1 MSVSTWTSASG
12 RVPSRL
18 PLLVPALAIPIVA
31 IAWWISPFIL
41 VALLFGIPAGLALLK
56 WPWLGYALLVM
67 SVPFQ
72 QLGAVPAGGSAVTL
86 TQLCFAVALVCWFLA
101 ATMARQPLRLHSVLI
116 PFMILTAIMLV
127 SGLFAQDGRA
137 TLAETSRWAV
147 AILTF
152 IVGLQFVLGQSE
164 RRVIALIGVLAAC
177 GFFEASFGVVQ
188 SVLALGPSSFQ
199 LESGASRA
207 FGTFGKPN
215 SYAGFLEVVLF
226 PTVWLG
232 IHFLIQVPG
241 RFRAFRDARPRGMRA
256 SRDERWQ
263 FLLTIALSATFL
275 TLAGITLGGIIASLS
290 RGAWLGVTVAVFVTA
305 LLFHRLIRLSSVAI
319 VAGLAIVLM
328 TGSGGLIPEDL
339 RERVTTSVDEFKL
352 FDASTATITPDNFAA
367 VERMAHW
374 QAGWYMWEDHPL
386 LGVGAGNFNERYDD
400 YYVREGLRFSRGHA
414 HNYYIHTLAETG
426 VVGLVAYLTL
436 IGSLGGLAL
445 WTVLRAPQG
454 IERMVALGG
463 LGTMTSVAVHN
474 FFENLHVL
482 NIGITM
488 GLVWALIIW
497 AHLRWRSSSTVVN
510 EVHGDRRESGGA

>member
-1 MSVSTWTSASG
+1 MSASTWQPATNRG
-12 RVPSRL
+12 PGRL
-18 PLLVPALAIPIVA
+18 PLLLAALAVPTVA

-41 VALLFGIPAGLALLK
+41 VALALGIPAGLTFLR
-56 WPWLGYALLVM
+56 WPWLGYALLVL

-72 QLGAVPAGGSAVTL
+72 QLGAVPAGGAAVSL
-86 TQLCFAVALVCWFLA
+86 TQLSFALALVSWFLA
-101 ATMARQPLRLHSVLI
+101 ATMTRQPLQFHAVLI
-116 PFMILTAIMLV
+116 PFAVLTGIMLF
-127 SGLFAQDGRA
+127 SGLIAQDGRA
-137 TLAETSRWAV
+137 ALAETSRWAV
-147 AILTF
+147 TILAF

-164 RRVIALIGVLAAC
+164 RRVIALIGVLALC

-226 PTVWLG
+226 PTAWLG
-232 IHFLIQVPG
+232 VHFLLQIPAA
-241 RFRAFRDARPRGMRA
+241 FRDFRDARVKGVLA
-256 SRDERWQ
+256 SRDQRWQ
-263 FLLTIALSATFL
+263 LILTIALSATFL
-275 TLAGITLGGIIASLS
+275 FLAGITLSGIVASLS
-290 RGAWLGVTVAVFVTA
+290 RGAWLGVAAAAFVTA
-305 LLFHRLIRLSSVAI
+305 FLFHRLVRLSIVAI
-319 VAGLAIVLM
+319 VAGLALLLL

-339 RERVTTSVDEFKL
+339 RDRATNSVEEFRL
-352 FDASTATITPDNFAA
+352 FDASSITITPDNFAA

-374 QAGWYMWEDHPL
+374 QAGWNMWEDHPL

-400 YYVREGLRFSRGHA
+400 YYVREGLRVSRGHA

-426 VVGLVAYLTL
+426 LAGLLAYLTL

-445 WTVLRAPQG
+445 WTVLKAPQG

-474 FFENLHVL
+474 VFENLHVL

-488 GLVWALIIW
+488 GLVWVLIVW
-497 AHLRWRSSSTVVN
+497 AHQRWRTSDAGMN
-510 EVHGDRRESGGA
+510 EDHVDRRQVRSA